1 MAQEIIALRSDL
13 CRSPYLK
20 KKSGGMGMGVG
31 VGVGGLEQ
39 EQEEEGQVV

>member
-20 KKSGGMGMGVG
+20 KKSGGMG
-31 VGVGGLEQ
+31 VGGL